1 MASNRSERVRN
12 RYGICLNDSCSKC
25 KGKEVQEVPARK
37 DFVCAECGKP
47 LRECPPPRSW
57 WDKHGKKV
65 IGGIVVALLAAG
77 GACVALLGG
86 GETPPP
92 PPTPQVDTPVI
103 NPESGEYKNTIMV
116 TLDCATDSVNIY
128 YTLNGEEPSD
138 VSALYSEPIQID
150 KSTTIKVIACRP
162 GYINSNVS
170 VAEFTI
176 LPTPPAP
183 PTPQVETPVISLESG
198 EYKKAVKVT
207 LDCATDSVNI
217 YYTLNGEEPSDVSA
231 LYSEPIQ
238 IDKTTTIKV
247 IACRPGYIN
256 SNVSVAE
263 FTISKGK
270 NPNPTGDGSGKR
282 YKGTL
287 NLGYGRYS
295 GDIVDGKPDGAGVL
309 TYTKQQKVV
318 STKDVV
324 AEPGERIEGVF
335 ENGKASFV
343 TLYKKDG
350 NTIKV
355 HR

>member
-1 MASNRSERVRN
+1 MATIK
-12 RYGICLNDSCSKC
+12 GICRNEECVKLN
-25 KGKEVQEVPARK
+25 EIQEVEETEFICPG
-37 DFVCAECGKP
+37 CGEP
-47 LRECPPPRSW
+47 LFPFGGGGGVNGGFW
-57 WDKHGKKV
+57 KKHGKKV

-92 PPTPQVDTPVI
+92 PPQVDTPVI
-103 NPESGEYKNTIMV
+103 NPESGEYKNTIKV

-150 KSTTIKVIACRP
+150 KS
-162 GYINSNVS
+162 
-170 VAEFTI
+170 
-176 LPTPPAP
+176 
-183 PTPQVETPVISLESG
+183 
-198 EYKKAVKVT
+198 
-207 LDCATDSVNI
+207 
-217 YYTLNGEEPSDVSA
+217 
-231 LYSEPIQ
+231 
-238 IDKTTTIKV
+238 TTIKV

>member
-86 GETPPP
+86 GETT
-92 PPTPQVDTPVI
+92 PPTP
-103 NPESGEYKNTIMV
+103 S
-116 TLDCATDSVNIY
+116 
-128 YTLNGEEPSD
+128 
-138 VSALYSEPIQID
+138 
-150 KSTTIKVIACRP
+150 
-162 GYINSNVS
+162 
-170 VAEFTI
+170 
-176 LPTPPAP
+176 AP
-183 PTPQVETPVISLESG
+183 PTPQVETPVISPESG
-198 EYKKAVKVT
+198 EYKNDVKVT

-270 NPNPTGDGSGKR
+270 TPNPTGVGSGKR

-343 TLYKKDG
+343 TLYRKDG
-350 NTIKV
+350 NTVKV